1 MRRTFLRSA
10 ALAGCLAIASA
21 CGGGGSPAPSGVTV
35 TPSAP
40 GVAVG
45 QSQQFTATV
54 PGIADQSVSWSVQE
68 GTAGGSITPVGLYT
82 APALPGTFHVVATSL
97 TDGARTGA
105 ATVYVV
111 PPPACT
117 LPSPQPSALP
127 AAQVLE
133 LGVHAVNE
141 TVTFQVPPGTGS
153 VTLLQQGAEPLA
165 AQSITLN
172 GALNPNTVV
181 PATIHVNGTL
191 FYDQNSAPP
200 ADPATWGSA
209 NGIGSMY
216 FESSSPWTGTVTV
229 PNTSNALEYVAANGG
244 VPAGTWSVQVFDY
257 AAGCTRPSCTIGNGT
272 STYPPG
278 RYDLK
283 ALLKPGPVPATGTID
298 VNLYLVTDRFTKATA
313 EASGAMTRMRQTL
326 GTYFARAGVA
336 LGNVSFVDL
345 PADVK
350 ARYASG
356 VNIDGAAPCDDVS
369 AVLRLAG
376 PGNAMSLFLV
386 NSLVSTQGGVYT
398 LVGLDGTNPGPS
410 SVGGT
415 VASGALVSVA
425 DLAKATLPTSC
436 QGAIDLSGCGADFT
450 AYVAAHEAGHFLGL
464 YHLTEQDGAL
474 FDPVKDTPKCALS
487 TCAPGK
493 TEVVVSDC
501 TKAPATACGGGDN
514 LMFWLLSRALSTGN
528 LSPQQSSIV
537 RANALVR

>member
-1 MRRTFLRSA
+1 
-10 ALAGCLAIASA
+10 
-21 CGGGGSPAPSGVTV
+21 V

-68 GTAGGSITPVGLYT
+68 GSAGGSITPVGLYT
-82 APALPGTFHVVATSL
+82 APAVPGTFHVVATSL
-97 TDGARTGA
+97 TDGARTGT

-111 PPPACT
+111 PPPACILET
-117 LPSPQPSALP
+117 PQPSALP
-127 AAQVLE
+127 AVQVIE
-133 LGVHAVNE
+133 LGVRAVGE
-141 TVTFQVPPGTGS
+141 TVTFQVPASTGS
-153 VTLLQQGAEPLA
+153 VTIVQQGAELLA

-172 GALNPNTVV
+172 GKVNPNSVV
-181 PATIHVNGTL
+181 PATLHVNGTL

-200 ADPATWGSA
+200 GDPATWGTA

-244 VPAGTWSVQVFDY
+244 VPAGTWSIQVFDY
-257 AAGCTRPSCTIGNGT
+257 AAGCTPPSCTIGNRT

-283 ALLKPGPVPATGTID
+283 ALLKSGPVPATGTID
-298 VNLYLVTDRFTKATA
+298 VNFYLVTDRFTKASA
-313 EASGAMTRMRQTL
+313 ANDVSMTRMRQTL
-326 GTYFARAGVA
+326 GTYFARAGVT
-336 LGNVSFVDL
+336 LGNVNFVDL

-356 VNIDGAAPCDDVS
+356 VNVDGAAPCDDMS
-369 AVLRLAG
+369 AILRMAA
-376 PGNAMSLFLV
+376 PGRAMNLFLA
-386 NSLVSTQGGVYT
+386 NSLVSNQGGT
-398 LVGLDGTNPGPS
+398 FTFVGLDGTIPGPS

-436 QGAIDLSGCGADFT
+436 QGAIDLAGCGADFT

-464 YHLTEQDGAL
+464 YHVTEQGGAL
-474 FDPVKDTPKCALS
+474 FDPVKDTPTCALS

-493 TEVVVSDC
+493 TDVGVSDC
-501 TKAPATACGGGDN
+501 TKYPATACGGGDN
-514 LMFWLLSRALSTGN
+514 LMFWLISRALSTGN
-528 LSPQQSSIV
+528 LSPQQSSIL

>member
-1 MRRTFLRSA
+1 MRSTPLRTA
-10 ALAGCLAIASA
+10 ALAAFLSLTAA
-21 CGGGGSPAPSGVTV
+21 CGGGGAPAVTV
-35 TPSAP
+35 TVSPAAP
-40 GVAVG
+40 ALAIG

-54 PGIADQSVSWSVQE
+54 AGTVSQLVTWSVLE
-68 GTAGGSITPVGLYT
+68 GSAGGSITPQGLYT
-82 APALPGTFHVVATSL
+82 APMALGTFHVVATSQDVGSASG
-97 TDGARTGA
+97 TS
-105 ATVYVV
+105 TVSVL

-117 LPSPQPSALP
+117 LPTPQPSALP

-133 LGVHAVNE
+133 LGIHAVNE
-141 TVTFQVPPGTGS
+141 TVTFQVPAGTGS
-153 VTLLQQGAEPLA
+153 VTVLQQGAEPLA

-172 GALNPNTVV
+172 GTLHPNTVI
-181 PATIHVNGTL
+181 PATLHVNGTL

-200 ADPATWGSA
+200 SDPATWGTA

-216 FESSSPWTGTVTV
+216 FESASPWTGTVTV
-229 PNTSNALEYVAANGG
+229 PNTSNALEYIAANGG
-244 VPAGTWSVQVFDY
+244 VPAGTWSIQVFDY
-257 AAGCTRPSCTIGNGT
+257 AAGCTPPSCTIGNG
-272 STYPPG
+272 SLSYPPG

-283 ALLKPGPVPATGTID
+283 ALLKPGPVPVTGTMD

-313 EASGAMTRMRQTL
+313 ATDPSMARMRQTL
-326 GTYFARAGVA
+326 GTYFSRAGVS
-336 LGNVSFVDL
+336 LGAVNFVDM

-356 VNIDGAAPCDDVS
+356 VSIDGTPPCDEVS
-369 AVLRLAG
+369 AVLRMAN

-398 LVGLDGTNPGPS
+398 FVGLDGTIPGPS
-410 SVGGT
+410 SVGGS

-425 DLAKATLPTSC
+425 DLTRQTLVASC
-436 QGAIDLSGCGADFT
+436 QGAIDLAGCGADFT

-464 YHLTEQDGAL
+464 YHVTEQDGAL
-474 FDPVKDTPKCALS
+474 FDPVKDTPTCALS

-493 TEVVVSDC
+493 TEVVVADC
-501 TKAPATACGGGDN
+501 TKVPATNCGGGDN

>member
-1 MRRTFLRSA
+1 M
-10 ALAGCLAIASA
+10 
-21 CGGGGSPAPSGVTV
+21 
-35 TPSAP
+35 
-40 GVAVG
+40 
-45 QSQQFTATV
+45 
-54 PGIADQSVSWSVQE
+54 
-68 GTAGGSITPVGLYT
+68 
-82 APALPGTFHVVATSL
+82 LPT
-97 TDGARTGA
+97 
-105 ATVYVV
+105 
-111 PPPACT
+111 
-117 LPSPQPSALP
+117 PQPSALP

-133 LGVHAVNE
+133 LGVHVVNE
-141 TVTFQVPPGTGS
+141 TVTFQVPAGTGS

-165 AQSITLN
+165 AQSITLS
-172 GALNPNTVV
+172 GTLYPNTVV

-200 ADPATWGSA
+200 ADPATWGTA

-313 EASGAMTRMRQTL
+313 EASSAMTRMRQTL
-326 GTYFARAGVA
+326 GTYFSRAGVS
-336 LGNVSFVDL
+336 LGAVNFVDL

-356 VNIDGAAPCDDVS
+356 VSIDGTPPCDEVS

-398 LVGLDGTNPGPS
+398 FVGLDGTIPGPS
-410 SVGGT
+410 SLGGT

-436 QGAIDLSGCGADFT
+436 QGAIDLAGCGADFT

-464 YHLTEQDGAL
+464 YHVTEQDGAL
-474 FDPVKDTPKCALS
+474 FDPVKDTPTCALS

-493 TEVVVSDC
+493 TEVVVADC
-501 TKAPATACGGGDN
+501 TKVPATSCGGGDN

>member
-1 MRRTFLRSA
+1 
-10 ALAGCLAIASA
+10 
-21 CGGGGSPAPSGVTV
+21 
-35 TPSAP
+35 
-40 GVAVG
+40 
-45 QSQQFTATV
+45 
-54 PGIADQSVSWSVQE
+54 
-68 GTAGGSITPVGLYT
+68 
-82 APALPGTFHVVATSL
+82 VVATSL

-117 LPSPQPSALP
+117 LPTPQPSALP

-141 TVTFQVPPGTGS
+141 TVTFQVPAGTGS

-165 AQSITLN
+165 AQSITLS
-172 GALNPNTVV
+172 GTLYPNTVV

-200 ADPATWGSA
+200 ADPATWGTA

-229 PNTSNALEYVAANGG
+229 PNTSNALEYVVTNGG
-244 VPAGTWSVQVFDY
+244 VPAGTWSIQVFDY
-257 AAGCTRPSCTIGNGT
+257 AAGCTPPSCTIGNG
-272 STYPPG
+272 SSSYPPG

-326 GTYFARAGVA
+326 GTYFSRAGVS
-336 LGNVSFVDL
+336 LGAVSFVDL

-356 VNIDGAAPCDDVS
+356 VNIDGTPPCNDVS

-386 NSLVSTQGGVYT
+386 NSLVSSQGGVYT
-398 LVGLDGTNPGPS
+398 FAGIDGTIPGPS
-410 SVGGT
+410 SLGGT

-425 DLAKATLPTSC
+425 DLAMATLPTSC

-464 YHLTEQDGAL
+464 YHVTEQGGAL
-474 FDPVKDTPKCALS
+474 FDPVKDTPTCALS
-487 TCAPGK
+487 TCAPGR
-493 TEVVVSDC
+493 TEVVVGDC
-501 TKAPATACGGGDN
+501 TKYPTNACGGGDN
-514 LMFWLLSRALSTGN
+514 LMFWLIKRALSTGN